1 MFVCRIED
9 DYSVSTS
16 YNSDHYLGDNYD
28 ASCGLENLF
37 ESGFGV
43 VLALA
48 NVCPTIL
55 EGEKIYVHVDH
66 EDNVIGDSYIIKFNY
81 DSTGNYYEE
90 ENYGCQNLHVNK

>member
-1 MFVCRIED
+1 MQIKYDWNRHYNIYDSSDEDGTLNESITLYYDNMFVCRIED

-37 ESGFGV
+37 ECGFGV

-48 NVCPTIL
+48 NVCPT
-55 EGEKIYVHVDH
+55 KIGRASCRERVCQYV
-66 EDNVIGDSYIIKFNY
+66 
-81 DSTGNYYEE
+81 
-90 ENYGCQNLHVNK
+90 